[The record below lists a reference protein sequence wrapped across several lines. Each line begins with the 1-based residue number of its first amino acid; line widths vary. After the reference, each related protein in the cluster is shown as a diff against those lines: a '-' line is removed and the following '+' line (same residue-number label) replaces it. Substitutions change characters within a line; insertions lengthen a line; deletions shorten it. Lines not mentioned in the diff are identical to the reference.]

1 MRGYLVDTNVFLR
14 LLTDDD
20 AAQTPAAKNFIAK
33 VIARK
38 AQAYVTVP
46 VVLELVWTLE
56 SYYELSRSDVALK
69 LALLLNTTN
78 LIVEKQDEIE
88 QALEYYKNS
97 KADFVDCYNAAFAK
111 LNGDGNILSYDR
123 HFDRLPGIKRSQP
136 E

>member
-1 MRGYLVDTNVFLR
+1 MRGFLVDTNVFLR
-14 LLTDDD
+14 LLTEDD

-33 VIARK
+33 VIVRK

-56 SYYELSRSDVALK
+56 SYYELPRNDVAIK
-69 LALLLNTTN
+69 LTLLLNTTN
-78 LIVEKQDEIE
+78 LMVERQDEIE
-88 QALEYYKNS
+88 EALEYYKNS

-111 LNGDGNILSYDR
+111 LNGDGRIISYDR
-123 HFDRLPGIKRSQP
+123 HFDRLPGVKRSEP